1 MKEKVKSHQADKIK
15 FAHPSEKICAEILDY
30 YGVEW
35 EYEPVTFPI
44 SWDEEGN
51 VTESFTPDFYLPEFD
66 LYIELTTMN
75 QKLVR
80 RKNRKVRKLKELYPH
95 INIKVFYQKDFKK
108 LLLKYGLHKKSK
120 EFVGKGALKKRDEER
135 FGEDSHKKE

>member
-1 MKEKVKSHQADKIK
+1 MEEKVKSHKADKIK
-15 FAHPSEKICAEILDY
+15 FAHPSEKVCAEILDY
-30 YGVEW
+30 YGIEW
-35 EYEPVTFPI
+35 EYEPTAFPI

-75 QKLVR
+75 QKLVT

-120 EFVGKGALKKRDEER
+120 ELVGKEALKEKDEER
-135 FGEDSHKKE
+135 CGEDSHKKE

>member
-1 MKEKVKSHQADKIK
+1 VEEKVKSHKADKIK
-15 FAHPSEKICAEILDY
+15 FAHPSEKVCAEILDY
-30 YGVEW
+30 YGIEW
-35 EYEPVTFPI
+35 EYEPITFPI

-75 QKLVR
+75 QKLVT

-108 LLLKYGLHKKSK
+108 LLLKYGLHKKSN
-120 EFVGKGALKKRDEER
+120 EFVGKEALKEKDEER
-135 FGEDSHKKE
+135 CGKDSHKKE

>member
-1 MKEKVKSHQADKIK
+1 MEEKVKSHKAEKIK
-15 FAHPSEKICAEILDY
+15 FAHPSEKVCAEILDY
-30 YGVEW
+30 YGIEW
-35 EYEPVTFPI
+35 EYEPITFPL

-75 QKLVR
+75 QKLVT

-120 EFVGKGALKKRDEER
+120 ELVGKEALNGKDEER
-135 FGEDSHKKE
+135 SGDDSHKKE